1 MYPVLPI
8 YNISSVSRPTY
19 IYNISGVSRP
29 THIYNISSVS
39 RPAYMSL
46 PSPNMPTAEDED
58 ETDVNTE
65 VSANI
70 TGISIKNFKQRVF

>member
-1 MYPVLPI
+1 
-8 YNISSVSRPTY
+8 
-19 IYNISGVSRP
+19 
-29 THIYNISSVS
+29 
-39 RPAYMSL
+39 MSL

-70 TGISIKNFKQRVF
+70 TRISIKNFKTKGFFNLLELITCLKLKI